1 MSMYLGVLLLV
12 VNLLAGTKKLQW
24 GLFCY
29 IVLIFV
35 SPTIEFGTM
44 RVSYDL
50 PGIMVLFLIVLFH
63 SKEIVNKKINVFMLL
78 FCMVLSASTFI
89 SIVFYGGSA
98 NIISFWGRSDVSWH

>member
-78 FCMVLSASTFI
+78 FCLPQHSFLLFFTAGAQI
-89 SIVFYGGSA
+89 SSV
-98 NIISFWGRSDVSWH
+98 FWGRSDVSWH